1 MTSYSQEF
9 QTSTNKNAKYGGFE
23 SEPRWEKIACTGP
36 GRNFGAQLIPGKIL
50 RFLIHPL
57 LFIKLLTH
65 REMFIFF
72 VFQPVEKSSF
82 TITVAIEGVIHNV
95 YVIKR
100 PGCDEFMRKLAEHY
114 EVWMNFFVPKNHRLC
129 EVFLTYR
136 TTPSVPRDE
145 RIPLIFFVSV
155 SNRIFFALF
164 IVRAA
169 DNLHSVFKQIC
180 RPFARHS

>member
-1 MTSYSQEF
+1 
-9 QTSTNKNAKYGGFE
+9 
-23 SEPRWEKIACTGP
+23 
-36 GRNFGAQLIPGKIL
+36 
-50 RFLIHPL
+50 
-57 LFIKLLTH
+57 
-65 REMFIFF
+65 MFVFF

-169 DNLHSVFKQIC
+169 DNLHSVFE
-180 RPFARHS
+180 